1 MPHTR
6 GAQIRDYWV
15 KGYILLKYTRLYF
28 YLIIHMEVYD
38 DYDLIFECTYSIKL
52 DLMLCIVN
60 KWRSVEIYYWSEKIN
75 EITTIIQN
83 QENQIA
89 KKTI

>member
-1 MPHTR
+1 
-6 GAQIRDYWV
+6 
-15 KGYILLKYTRLYF
+15 
-28 YLIIHMEVYD
+28 MEVYD